1 MLRLGT
7 PLHPLRPVRPVHCV
21 NQEQVETWLKS
32 TVRPKAQKGR
42 GVQPH
47 RDDFP
52 LTLALTPVLPNSHV
66 SSQRDVIGKRE
77 HACKLEIIIY
87 SSNICVLQ
95 RSGGNSVSNPSK
107 RRRQSKLPDFRPM
120 ACTYAYC
127 KHSLPSRCYIGWN
140 FEWKLVYPKNNM
152 VSRNTSKME
161 DNLLNSNVI
170 CRQKCQKEIP
180 VWIVSFDLSKAF
192 DTVKRWNFGARF

>member
-1 MLRLGT
+1 MHCEQERNEPNSVHSERIKCYGLEHRCI
-7 PLHPLRPVRPVHCV
+7 HCVQCAVHCV

-52 LTLALTPVLPNSHV
+52 LTFALTPVLPNSHV

-95 RSGGNSVSNPSK
+95 RSGENSVSNPCEK
-107 RRRQSKLPDFRPM
+107 ATAIQ
-120 ACTYAYC
+120 T
-127 KHSLPSRCYIGWN
+127 SRFQTHG
-140 FEWKLVYPKNNM
+140 VY
-152 VSRNTSKME
+152 VR
-161 DNLLNSNVI
+161 LL
-170 CRQKCQKEIP
+170 
-180 VWIVSFDLSKAF
+180 
-192 DTVKRWNFGARF
+192 